1 MLRSNS
7 LPTESV
13 GKEWCS
19 TFGSRITSPDDQV
32 TLLISFVEGA
42 CALSLQRVSSRH
54 SLPPQCGSQAH
65 HCDSPLEL
73 GLDKKKSEH
82 LADASYRVGD
92 GRLHSQRS
100 RT

>member
-19 TFGSRITSPDDQV
+19 SFGGDDQV

-54 SLPPQCGSQAH
+54 SLPPQSGSQAH

-82 LADASYRVGD
+82 LADASFRVGD
-92 GRLHSQRS
+92 
-100 RT
+100 